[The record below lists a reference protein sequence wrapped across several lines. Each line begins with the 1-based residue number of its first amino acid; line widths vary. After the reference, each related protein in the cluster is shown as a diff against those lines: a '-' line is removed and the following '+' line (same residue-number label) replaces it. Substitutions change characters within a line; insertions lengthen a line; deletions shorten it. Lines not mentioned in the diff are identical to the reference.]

1 MAVGRRFV
9 FAFVTLA
16 AFAPAA
22 VQAGS
27 SWDGAWT
34 GKLNNSEPVSVTI
47 SGGKVV
53 GYAIRD
59 GQPFSINYSRVTLST
74 VSFGDVDN
82 YTVKITKTGNA
93 TASGFVHTTMMGDG
107 SAMLTRQ
114 Q

>member
-1 MAVGRRFV
+1 MAVGRRLLL
-9 FAFVTLA
+9 AFVSFALA
-16 AFAPAA
+16 PVAA
-22 VQAGS
+22 QAGS

-34 GKLNNSEPVSVTI
+34 GKLNNEPVSVTI
-47 SGGKVV
+47 CGGKVV
-53 GYAIRD
+53 SYAIRG
-59 GQPFSINYSRVTLST
+59 GQPFSINYSHVTLTT